1 MQYVSIYDKTGTTA
15 NQIKDISLWKE
26 KRNFQLQEEI
36 WNDDKNLFQNIQKAK
51 PDILIMVIDNSNICR
66 PEGIKNL
73 KLNFTGLHIIVIGY
87 NPEYQTVRQYFLNGA
102 FDYLV
107 QPIDLELLEQ
117 AVLRVYDSFG
127 MNYVVNDLHMKID
140 AFVNNI
146 FLGGGQEEIIIGSI
160 IEQIYE
166 DWDHDPINC
175 QTISDKAKTYIYEI
189 ITERKPWLE
198 KFLYRND
205 FSYHVGFSQKT
216 KKMIIE
222 DWIRCFKEASAMVTK
237 YQMID
242 DKLVYRIGKY
252 VVVHVDEKLTLDSV
266 AKGVFLNP
274 SYISHIFKKVTG
286 MNFVDYMAEVKIDR
300 AKVLL
305 RNSNARIYD
314 VAATVGY
321 SNPEYFAKNLK

>member
-175 QTISDKAKTYIYEI
+175 QTISDKAKTYIYDI
-189 ITERKPWLE
+189 
-198 KFLYRND
+198 
-205 FSYHVGFSQKT
+205 
-216 KKMIIE
+216 
-222 DWIRCFKEASAMVTK
+222 
-237 YQMID
+237 
-242 DKLVYRIGKY
+242 
-252 VVVHVDEKLTLDSV
+252 LT
-266 AKGVFLNP
+266 
-274 SYISHIFKKVTG
+274 
-286 MNFVDYMAEVKIDR
+286 
-300 AKVLL
+300 
-305 RNSNARIYD
+305 
-314 VAATVGY
+314 
-321 SNPEYFAKNLK
+321 